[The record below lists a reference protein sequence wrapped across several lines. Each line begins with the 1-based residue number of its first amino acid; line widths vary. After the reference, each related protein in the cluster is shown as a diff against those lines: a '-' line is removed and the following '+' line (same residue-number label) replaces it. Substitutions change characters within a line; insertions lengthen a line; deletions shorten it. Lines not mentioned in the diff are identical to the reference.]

1 MKPVESAPRPEV
13 QARTGSVRLAG
24 PAPASSVLKAHA
36 PARIRHLGLSDYA
49 TTYEAMRSFT
59 AARTPQTPDELWIVQ
74 HPPIY
79 TVGIAGR
86 PEHFPVDS
94 AIPLVR
100 VDRGGQV
107 TYHGPG
113 QAVVYVLLDIAR
125 RELKVRELV
134 NLLEQAAIDTLDAR
148 GVRAERISGAP
159 GVYVDGAKIA
169 ALGLRVRAGRCY
181 HGIALNVAMDLAIF
195 LAIDPCGYPGL
206 KVTQVSAL
214 GIAADADELGAAL
227 AGAVARLLG
236 ENHGS

>member
-1 MKPVESAPRPEV
+1 
-13 QARTGSVRLAG
+13 
-24 PAPASSVLKAHA
+24 VLKAHA
-36 PARIRHLGLSDYA
+36 SPAVRHLGLSDYA

-74 HPPIY
+74 HPPVY

-86 PEHFPVDS
+86 PEHFPVNS

-113 QAVVYVLLDIAR
+113 QAVVYALLDMSR
-125 RELKVRELV
+125 RGLKVHRLV

-148 GVRAERISGAP
+148 GVHAARKSGAP
-159 GVYVDGAKIA
+159 GVYVDGAKVA
-169 ALGLRVRAGRCY
+169 ALGLRIRAGRCY
-181 HGIALNVAMDLAIF
+181 HGIALNVAMDLAPF

-206 KVTQVSAL
+206 KVTQASAL
-214 GIAADADELGAAL
+214 GIAADVDELGTAL

-236 ENHGS
+236 ESHGS